1 MQWINMKRK
10 KIIIIKTFK
19 GKWLRI
25 LFQLLWKILMVHILF
40 CPFGMYVTEGG
51 IINFFVLE
59 WSFFLLLLIFL
70 LCINSLNF
78 ISFLQHCLLCTSYA
92 FHSFCLQI
100 MCMVLFIYWLIYLF
114 PIFSLCLCSFSFP
127 FLF

>member
-1 MQWINMKRK
+1 MKRK

-59 WSFFLLLLIFL
+59 
-70 LCINSLNF
+70 
-78 ISFLQHCLLCTSYA
+78 
-92 FHSFCLQI
+92 
-100 MCMVLFIYWLIYLF
+100 
-114 PIFSLCLCSFSFP
+114 
-127 FLF
+127 